1 MVSPTPNPAMT
12 ASTSDAKQPKRKSTS
27 THQSPQDSPP
37 DDEKKPPADPNH
49 GKLKLNDKK
58 HQTTLRDSL
67 KLPLRTGNLVH
78 NLEKNTQKDLSTASP
93 PAPKPPPPSSH
104 PKTSARGTD
113 PRDAQLGRGG
123 HGRASGRGRHNT
135 ASTSKPKT
143 STITPG
149 DDLPPLPEHDDEV
162 DSLLSLKAKINKNT
176 LELTQPEANAGNLGP
191 DFEEEKR
198 AMQNQHLSQMLQNG
212 TPTADDDKSVISVS
226 SSTLHDP
233 NDSTEADTHDD
244 TSSSQQTE

>member
-1 MVSPTPNPAMT
+1 MIKSIKLHFVTPSNYHYVLEILYII
-12 ASTSDAKQPKRKSTS
+12 SKRILKRTF
-27 THQSPQDSPP
+27 PQQ
-37 DDEKKPPADPNH
+37 AHLLPN
-49 GKLKLNDKK
+49 L
-58 HQTTLRDSL
+58 Q
-67 KLPLRTGNLVH
+67 
-78 NLEKNTQKDLSTASP
+78 
-93 PAPKPPPPSSH
+93 PPSSH

-212 TPTADDDKSVISVS
+212 TPTTDDDKSVISVS